1 MFDLSLIITAAFL
14 AGVLNSIAGGGSFL
28 TLPALVYIGV
38 PIIPANATSTVSVFP
53 GYISGTVGF
62 MAELKAFDRRQL
74 VIMILLSVIGG
85 VLGALLLLVTPSHVF
100 NTVVPWLLLFA
111 TLLFALGDK
120 INKLVPLPPNIGSD
134 KTSNRALNK
143 GWIPTLLVTIYG
155 GYFNGGLGIILLALF
170 SALGMTD
177 IKLMSGLKNALSAI
191 LSASSVITFALA
203 GIIYWNE
210 AMLMMIAATIGGYCG
225 AILVRQLPQTFV
237 RYFIIVIGAV
247 ITIAFFLR

>member
-1 MFDLSLIITAAFL
+1 MFDLTLIITSAFF

-62 MAELKAFDRRQL
+62 MTELKAFDRRQL
-74 VIMILLSVIGG
+74 IVMILLSVIGG

-120 INKLVPLPPNIGSD
+120 INKLVPHPQNMD
-134 KTSNRALNK
+134 SNRTLNK

-170 SALGMTD
+170 STLGMKD

-191 LSASSVITFALA
+191 LSSSSVITFALA

-225 AILVRQLPQTFV
+225 AILVRRLPQTFV
-237 RYFIIVIGAV
+237 RYFIIVIGTV

>member
-1 MFDLSLIITAAFL
+1 MFDLTLIITAAFF

-74 VIMILLSVIGG
+74 ITMTILSVIGG
-85 VLGALLLLVTPSHVF
+85 VLGALLLLVTPSQVF
-100 NTVVPWLLLFA
+100 NAVVPWLLLFA
-111 TLLFALGDK
+111 TLLFAFGDK
-120 INKLVPLPPNIGSD
+120 INKLVPRPKKLD
-134 KTSNRALNK
+134 LNR
-143 GWIPTLLVTIYG
+143 GWFSTLLVTIYG
-155 GYFNGGLGIILLALF
+155 GYFNGGLGIVLLALF
-170 SALGMTD
+170 STLGFKDIQLMT
-177 IKLMSGLKNALSAI
+177 GLKNAMSAI

-210 AMLMMIAATIGGYCG
+210 AMLMMVAATIGGYCG
-225 AILVRQLPQTFV
+225 TILVRRLPQTFV
-237 RYFIIVIGAV
+237 RYFIIAIGAV

>member
-1 MFDLSLIITAAFL
+1 MFDLTLIITAAFF

-74 VIMILLSVIGG
+74 IVMILLSVIGG

-120 INKLVPLPPNIGSD
+120 INKLVPRPQNMD
-134 KTSNRALNK
+134 SNRTLNK

-170 SALGMTD
+170 STLGMKD

-225 AILVRQLPQTFV
+225 AILVRRLPQTFV
-237 RYFIIVIGAV
+237 RYFIIVIGTV